1 MRKTRRRLTRREVIY
16 FSVRAVA
23 TLGVVLSAV
32 VLPPGIPAA
41 LLCIAC
47 GLAALLTCM
56 GVNAGGPGE
65 QSGSAPLQRAYD
77 KVRPPQGD
85 WPPYDPSQ
93 VVEGELV
100 D

>member
-1 MRKTRRRLTRREVIY
+1 VPRTRRRLTRREIAY
-16 FSVRAVA
+16 FTLRGLAA
-23 TLGVVLSAV
+23 LGVVLSMT
-32 VLPPGIPAA
+32 VLPSGLPAA
-41 LLCIAC
+41 LICVVS
-47 GLAALLTCM
+47 GVLAVLTCI

-65 QSGSAPLQRAYD
+65 QSGSAPFERAYA

-85 WPPYDPSQ
+85 WPPYDPSR